1 MAMVKLHKELK
12 NFKSK
17 IILQVHDELVLEV
30 PKGELDEVKNLTI
43 KAMELNQPLKVPL
56 RVDTKFAKTW
66 KEGE

>member
-30 PKGELDEVKNLTI
+30 PKGELDEVKQLTI
-43 KAMELNQPLKVPL
+43 KAMELNKPRKVPL